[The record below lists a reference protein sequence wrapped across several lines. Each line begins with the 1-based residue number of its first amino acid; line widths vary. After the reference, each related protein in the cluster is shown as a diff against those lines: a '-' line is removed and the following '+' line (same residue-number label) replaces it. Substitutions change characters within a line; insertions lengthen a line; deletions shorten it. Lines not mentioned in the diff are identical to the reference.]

1 MSSVTYDPFIYAVDF
16 ESYYDK
22 RCSIKVLGPLGY
34 FSHPDFDA
42 YLVSVVGD
50 DGFVFVGHPKDFN
63 WAMLKDQIVLSH
75 NASFD
80 ETLYLF
86 GVDKGWWKGVDY
98 YEWHCTADMA
108 AYCGHPRSLKNASKE
123 VLGVDIDK
131 GTRDNMSGK
140 QWDLMEPSFKEEV
153 LEYATLDSEY
163 CLQLWQALSDKW
175 PKFEREI
182 SRLNR
187 QCSQRGLPID
197 LDLLKKQKESISKQL
212 FDLENSIPWIDH
224 APILS
229 RKAFNEECRKAGV
242 EPPDSLALTNTEA
255 NDWIKKHGKKYVWIE
270 AVRNFRRVNSVKRK
284 LESFEYAT
292 MSDRRFYGNIMYF
305 GASVTGR
312 FSGSGG
318 NLNLQNLP
326 RGDLFGCNLRN
337 LIKAPEGKKLVVAD
351 LSQIE
356 VRTLC
361 WLSGD
366 TKMLD
371 RIRNTDDIYE
381 GFAIEFGKWSSEKG
395 ELKSIDP
402 ALRHTIKTMVLG
414 CGYGVGYKKFAAISG
429 MTEEEAKDAVKLYR
443 NHMYM
448 VVRLWRKYGN
458 ALPEA
463 FTCETDFEIKLPSGR
478 SLTYGNVDKQAR
490 LDNPEQVDFTAM
502 VVKNAA
508 RRPVKLYGGLLAEN
522 ASQALAR
529 DVFSDC
535 MLRIEKEGLNIVCH
549 VHDEV
554 VIECDEDEAEDVLDK
569 VLSVM
574 KSPPEWI
581 SDLPLDA
588 EGKIVTRYEK

>member
-1 MSSVTYDPFIYAVDF
+1 MNRNTYAVDF

-50 DGFVFVGHPKDFN
+50 DGFEFVGHPKDFD
-63 WAMLKDQIVLSH
+63 WSMLKDQIVLSH

-86 GVDKGWWKGVDY
+86 GVDKGWWGGVEC

-131 GTRDNMSGK
+131 GTRDNMRGK
-140 QWDLMEPSFKEEV
+140 QWDLMDMVLKAEV
-153 LEYATLDSEY
+153 LEYAMLDSEY
-163 CLQLWQALSDKW
+163 CLQLWQALNGKW
-175 PKFEREI
+175 PEFERKI
-182 SRLNR
+182 SRFNR
-187 QCSQRGLPID
+187 RCSQKGLPID

-224 APILS
+224 APLLS

-242 EPPDSLALTNTEA
+242 VPPESLALTSTEA
-255 NDWIKKHGKKYVWIE
+255 NDWIKEHGKKYVWIE

-284 LESFEYAT
+284 LESFEYAS
-292 MSDRRFYGNIMYF
+292 MSDKRFYGNIMYF

-337 LIKAPEGKKLVVAD
+337 LIKAPKGKKLVVAD

-361 WLSGD
+361 WLAGAED
-366 TKMLD
+366 MLED
-371 RIRNTDDIYE
+371 IRKSDDIYE
-381 GFAIEFGKWSSEKG
+381 AFAITFGEWSEDKG
-395 ELKSIDP
+395 ELKSQNP
-402 ALRHTIKTMVLG
+402 ALRHKVKTMVLG
-414 CGYGVGYKKFAAISG
+414 CGYGVGYKKFASISG
-429 MTEEEAKDAVKLYR
+429 MSENEAKEAVNLYR
-443 NHMYM
+443 NHMYR
-448 VVRLWRKYGN
+448 VVRLWKKYGN
-458 ALPEA
+458 MLPVA
-463 FTCETDFEIKLPSGR
+463 FTCDTLFEIKLPSGR
-478 SLTYGNVDKQAR
+478 AIKYGLIKQDPKVDDEEKF
-490 LDNPEQVDFTAM
+490 DFTAR

-529 DVFSDC
+529 DVFSDA
-535 MLRIEKEGLNIVCH
+535 MLRMDEEGLNVICH

-554 VIECDEDEAEDVLDK
+554 IIECGEDEADEVLDK
-569 VLSVM
+569 ALNIM
-574 KSPPEWI
+574 KTPPKWI
-581 SDLPLDA
+581 PDLPLDA
-588 EGKIVTRYEK
+588 EGKVVKRYEK

>member
-1 MSSVTYDPFIYAVDF
+1 MNRNTYAVDF

-50 DGFVFVGHPKDFN
+50 DGFEFVGHPKEFD
-63 WAMLKDQIVLSH
+63 WSILKDQIVLSH

-86 GVDKGWWKGVDY
+86 GVVKGWWVRVDY

-131 GTRDNMSGK
+131 GTRDSMRGQ
-140 QWDLMEPSFKEEV
+140 QWDLMDTLFKAEV

-163 CLQLWQALSDKW
+163 CLKLWKALSDKW
-175 PKFEREI
+175 PEFEREI
-182 SRLNR
+182 SRFNR

-242 EPPDSLALTNTEA
+242 EPPDSLALTSTEA

-284 LESFEYAT
+284 LQSFEYASL
-292 MSDRRFYGNIMYF
+292 SDRRFYGNIMYF

-326 RGDLFGCNLRN
+326 RGELFGCNLRN
-337 LIKAPEGKKLVVAD
+337 LIKAPKGKKLVVAD

-366 TKMLD
+366 DDMLD
-371 RIRNTDDIYE
+371 RIRNTEDIYE
-381 GFAIEFGKWSSEKG
+381 GFAIEFGKWSPEKG
-395 ELKSIDP
+395 ELKSKDP
-402 ALRHTIKTMVLG
+402 ALRHTVKTMVLG
-414 CGYGVGYKKFAAISG
+414 CGYGVGYKKFSIISG
-429 MTEEEAKDAVKLYR
+429 MTESEAKDAVNLYR
-443 NHMYM
+443 RKIYK
-448 VVRLWRKYGN
+448 VVKLWRSYGN
-458 ALPEA
+458 QLRDSFWSDKE
-463 FTCETDFEIKLPSGR
+463 FEIKLPSGR
-478 SLTYGNVDKQAR
+478 SLKYGVINQQERVGEKDKY
-490 LDNPEQVDFTAM
+490 EYTAT

-508 RRPVKLYGGLLAEN
+508 RRQVRLYGGLLAEN

-535 MLRIEKEGLNIVCH
+535 MLRMEKEGLNIVCH

-554 VIECDEDEAEDVLDK
+554 VIECDEDKAEEVLEK

-574 KSPPEWI
+574 KTPPKWI
-581 SDLPLDA
+581 SELPLDA